1 MQSRQT
7 SVVSHQTSEV
17 TGRRAGV
24 ALLTSSHAVDDLYQG
39 AVPAL
44 IPFLVVAYHYD
55 YLAVSG
61 ITVAAT
67 LISSVAQPA
76 FGLLADRRSVS
87 WLWMAGMLTAAAGIS
102 LAGLPRVYILTWL
115 AVALSGLGVAA
126 YHPQSAREVRIVGGG
141 SAQVMGW
148 FALGGNLG
156 FAVGPIAVTVLL
168 GVTGL
173 RGTPLLLLPALAMAA
188 VALSLRKRL
197 RPPGPPNG
205 GNRAPAGE
213 ERDDAHRLQRHRRPR
228 HPRRRLAGGPLRA
241 GTQIRWGY
249 ALVIPGLVG
258 LVLAPGPAFAFAAA
272 IVCGLGVYLPFAVH
286 TTLAQEYLPNRLGTA
301 SGVTLGLAVSAG
313 GLASPL
319 LGLIADAYS
328 LTVALAV
335 LLVLPLAALAMSTR
349 LSETRTGRPDA
360 PVRAQAVAKR
370 GPG

>member
-1 MQSRQT
+1 MKSHQT
-7 SVVSHQTSEV
+7 SDVIASHQTSEV
-17 TGRRAGV
+17 MGRRAGV
-24 ALLTSSHAVDDLYQG
+24 ALLTTSHAVDDLYQG

-44 IPFLVVAYHYD
+44 IPFLVLAYHYD

-87 WLWMAGMLTAAAGIS
+87 WLWMAGMITAAAGIS
-102 LAGLPRVYILTWL
+102 LAGLPRVYALTWL

-126 YHPQSAREVRIVGGG
+126 YHPQSARAVRIVGGE

-156 FAVGPIAVTVLL
+156 FAAGPIAVTVVI

-213 ERDDAHRLQRHRRPR
+213 QRDDWRDFSWL
-228 HPRRRLAGGPLRA
+228 
-241 GTQIRWGY
+241 T
-249 ALVIPGLVG
+249 
-258 LVLAPGPAFAFAAA
+258 
-272 IVCGLGVYLPFAVH
+272 GVV
-286 TTLAQEYLPNRLGTA
+286 
-301 SGVTLGLAVSAG
+301 
-313 GLASPL
+313 
-319 LGLIADAYS
+319 
-328 LTVALAV
+328 
-335 LLVLPLAALAMSTR
+335 
-349 LSETRTGRPDA
+349 
-360 PVRAQAVAKR
+360 
-370 GPG
+370 